1 MRREGWWIMRASRW
15 EQRLRAKRR
24 GKDKYFRVHPDS
36 PIPPETQRHFRGLRY
51 FPPDPAYRFE
61 IELHEHPVKT
71 SVRVQTTHGGERDLF
86 RWGEFRLTVKGMVC
100 VLQAYR
106 TDGQS
111 GRLFVPFRDATAG
124 LETPEMGRYLDL
136 EPQIHGSDGNT
147 WIVDFNEAYNP
158 WCDYSED
165 YVCPYAPPENWI
177 EPPIRAGEMR
187 LSNKAARNDPGAS
200 SYR

>member
-1 MRREGWWIMRASRW
+1 MSREGGRIMQRSRW
-15 EQRLRAKRR
+15 EARLNARRR

-36 PIPPETQRHFRGLRY
+36 PIPPESQRHFKALRY

-61 IELHEHPVKT
+61 LDLHEHPVKST
-71 SVRVQTTHGGERDLF
+71 VRVRTTHGGERDLL
-86 RWGEFRLTVKGMVC
+86 RWGEFRFTVGGIDC

-106 TDGQS
+106 TDERS
-111 GRLFVPFRDATAG
+111 ERLFVPFRDATAG

-136 EPQIHGSDGNT
+136 EPQIHRSDGNG

-158 WCDYSED
+158 WCEYSQDYL
-165 YVCPYAPPENWI
+165 CPYAPPENWI

-187 LSNKAARNDPGAS
+187 LPLGTARDDL
-200 SYR
+200 